1 MVRWE
6 TWLMEGN
13 LLDINGE
20 KFSKKV
26 TKRNSDRVKRKFL
39 KHEIQEEDSKVPSA
53 LLKLVDIKRV
63 GTLALDLLWVIR
75 MKETKRKL
83 WICLLHN
90 KICSYETQRQTRQ
103 MKIAHRLMQRQKTK
117 RTEVYLAGPG
127 SWRGRGACGEPWTSA
142 SGGPWLGLLWNYKL
156 TVNTCFLWCRMYICV
171 IIIWSVDIR
180 LYCSVM
186 NCFRFLGWI
195 PF

>member
-1 MVRWE
+1 MIE
-6 TWLMEGN
+6 SKES
-13 LLDINGE
+13 
-20 KFSKKV
+20 FSSMRFRKKIA
-26 TKRNSDRVKRKFL
+26 KS
-39 KHEIQEEDSKVPSA
+39 PSG
-53 LLKLVDIKRV
+53 LFKLVDIKRV
-63 GTLALDLLWVIR
+63 GTLAFDLLRVIR

-83 WICLLHN
+83 WTCLLHN

-156 TVNTCFLWCRMYICV
+156 TVNTCFLRCRMDICV
-171 IIIWSVDIR
+171 IIIWSVNIR

-186 NCFRFLGWI
+186 NCFIFLGRI
-195 PF
+195 PFQQISSGTS